1 MRDSLVLA
9 LHRYNLTV
17 MRKFPILL
25 AVLVALVTVQAAT
38 AQIPPA
44 PGASPVIPFPTAP
57 PPPPPPPITVPQVP
71 QMNSP
76 PKFELQ
82 NTTPSLVEQ
91 DGPPEPIYTP
101 ERRRSFSNRV
111 QRCLD
116 EGAAMGLGPNER
128 AAYSRSCAT
137 R

>member
-1 MRDSLVLA
+1 MRSSLVLFAAA
-9 LHRYNLTV
+9 LFVVNAS
-17 MRKFPILL
+17 P
-25 AVLVALVTVQAAT
+25 AL

-44 PGASPVIPFPTAP
+44 PGTSPVIPFPTAP
-57 PPPPPPPITVPQVP
+57 PPPPPPPIMVPQAP

-76 PKFELQ
+76 PRFELQ

-91 DGPPEPIYTP
+91 DGPPKSIYKP

>member
-1 MRDSLVLA
+1 MRNFLVLLATA
-9 LHRYNLTV
+9 LFVVNASH
-17 MRKFPILL
+17 
-25 AVLVALVTVQAAT
+25 AL

-44 PGASPVIPFPTAP
+44 PGTSPVIPFPTAP
-57 PPPPPPPITVPQVP
+57 SPPAPPPITVPQIP

-76 PKFELQ
+76 PRFELQ
-82 NTTPSLVEQ
+82 NTKPSLVEQ
-91 DGPPEPIYTP
+91 DGPLKSIYRP
-101 ERRRSFSNRV
+101 ERRRSFSNHV

-116 EGAAMGLGPNER
+116 EGAAMGLNPNER